1 MALFSSAPSSLCIL
15 RLSAIGDVCNTI
27 AVVQMIQ
34 KQWPTTRITW
44 ITGKLEAELIRPL
57 PGIDV
62 IEFDKKEGFRAYFKL
77 WKTLSKQRFDALLH
91 CQYALR
97 ASVATLGIKARYT
110 LGFDKDRSQD
120 FQTLFTN
127 VKVPSPQD
135 LPHVLDGLLAFA
147 QTLGVTVQE
156 PTWTIPITT
165 ADNNW
170 ATQHIA
176 EGNKNLVIVPGASKS
191 YKNWTSNGYADVIK
205 HAYNNGWEII
215 LAGSPSQVE
224 VDLANNIMEQIDT
237 PIRNLV
243 GESSLME
250 MLSLIKQADLVI
262 APDTG
267 PVHMANAVKTP
278 VIGLYAHHNP
288 ERTGPYHFRKH
299 VVSVYKE
306 ALDAERGQST
316 VQWRTRVKD
325 KSAMERIQS
334 SQVIDMFDTVTSSLT

>member
-1 MALFSSAPSSLCIL
+1 
-15 RLSAIGDVCNTI
+15 
-27 AVVQMIQ
+27 MIQ
-34 KQWPTTRITW
+34 KQWPTTQITW

-62 IEFDKKEGFRAYFKL
+62 IEFDKKEGFKAYIKL
-77 WKTLSKQRFDALLH
+77 WKKLSKLRFDALLH

-97 ASVATLGIKARYT
+97 ASVATLGIRARYT

-127 VKVPSPQD
+127 VKVPSPQH

-156 PTWTIPITT
+156 PAWTIPTTT
-165 ADNNW
+165 ADNDW
-170 ATQHIA
+170 ATQQLTA
-176 EGNKNLVIVPGASKS
+176 GKRNLVIVPGASKA

-205 HAYNNGWEII
+205 HAYSNGWSVI
-215 LAGSPSQVE
+215 LAGSPSKVE
-224 VDLANNIMEQIDT
+224 VELANKIVAQIDT
-237 PIRNLV
+237 PITNLV
-243 GESSLME
+243 GKSSLME

-267 PVHMANAVKTP
+267 PVHMANAVETP

-288 ERTGPYHFRKH
+288 ERTGPYNFRNN
-299 VVSVYKE
+299 VISVYKE
-306 ALDAERGQST
+306 ALNAERSQST
-316 VQWRTRVKD
+316 VKWRTRVKD

-334 SQVIDMFDTVTSSLT
+334 SQVINMFDTVTSSLT